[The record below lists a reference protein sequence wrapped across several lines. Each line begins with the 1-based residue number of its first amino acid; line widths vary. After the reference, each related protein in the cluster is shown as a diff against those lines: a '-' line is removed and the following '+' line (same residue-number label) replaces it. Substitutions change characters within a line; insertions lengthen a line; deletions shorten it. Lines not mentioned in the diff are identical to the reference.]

1 MCLFFGWKASTNKS
15 EQTRILVLK
24 TRRQD
29 WCFHGAIEHLRAMWI
44 LICHHMN
51 PYNITRFKIFKPY
64 YSTVFNPYPPII
76 KRGKLMQAGKHLH
89 FYTHIY
95 SGLPHLFHIFSQL
108 RSPPFG
114 VGISMDFP
122 SSQGMSH
129 IFQKKHPCLFAPYVS
144 MFRKGDRAIDFHRF
158 QPRFNRSL
166 FRHKKDFWS
175 PHLGPSWFWASI
187 SVEPWRL
194 KLWKVEERGDFTH
207 IPHGKAMENWWKL
220 A

>member
-1 MCLFFGWKASTNKS
+1 MCLLFGWKASTKKS

-64 YSTVFNPYPPII
+64 YSTVFNPYPPVI
-76 KRGKLMQAGKHLH
+76 KRGKLMQAGKNLH

-95 SGLPHLFHIFSQL
+95 SGLPHLFHTFSQL

-114 VGISMDFP
+114 VGISYLHRGCPIFSKKNIRVCLSHMFP
-122 SSQGMSH
+122 CS
-129 IFQKKHPCLFAPYVS
+129 
-144 MFRKGDRAIDFHRF
+144 
-158 QPRFNRSL
+158 
-166 FRHKKDFWS
+166 
-175 PHLGPSWFWASI
+175 
-187 SVEPWRL
+187 
-194 KLWKVEERGDFTH
+194 ERG
-207 IPHGKAMENWWKL
+207 IEP
-220 A
+220 